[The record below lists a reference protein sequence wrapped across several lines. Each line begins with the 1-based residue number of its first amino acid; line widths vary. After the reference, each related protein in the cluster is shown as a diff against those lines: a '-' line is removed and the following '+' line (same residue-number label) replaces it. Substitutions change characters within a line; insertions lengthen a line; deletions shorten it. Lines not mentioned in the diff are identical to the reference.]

1 MREELK
7 YVVPESALDD
17 LREEIMPFMQLDKFG
32 RGYENRGYTIRSVY
46 LDSPDLLFYHEKQNH
61 LQNRKKLR
69 IRGYNEQ
76 KGNDLIFLE
85 IKRKFSSA
93 IAKDR
98 APTYFEDLHELFQSN
113 DVDRLV
119 ESTEAFP
126 GAREA
131 ARSFFYHVLRL
142 NLRPANLVVYEREAF
157 QGRFDPTLRITFDR
171 NLRGCIYPKMDELF
185 EEKEFRHV
193 MPGYFILE
201 VKYSTQFPGWIRP
214 ALARH
219 GLMQRSASKYCMVI
233 DLYQRSKGR
242 VAVLGSTES
251 VLTGANHPLQA
262 GSAGDG
268 RDDNS
273 SGVILTRNGHRA
285 EAR

>member
-17 LREEIMPFMQLDKFG
+17 LRQEIAPFMEIDKFG
-32 RGYENRGYTIRSVY
+32 RGFEERGYTIRSIY

-69 IRGYNEQ
+69 IRGYNELRGDD
-76 KGNDLIFLE
+76 KVFLE

-98 APTYFEDLHELFQSN
+98 AIMRYDDLAELFQTA
-113 DVDRLV
+113 DVERFVDPERTSA
-119 ESTEAFP
+119 E
-126 GAREA
+126 AREA
-131 ARSFFYHVLRL
+131 ARSFFYHVYRL
-142 NLRPANLVVYEREAF
+142 NLRTSNLVVYEREAF
-157 QGRFDPTLRITFDR
+157 MGKFDPTLRITFDR
-171 NLRGCIYPKMDELF
+171 NLRGSLYPTLDELF
-185 EEKEFRHV
+185 EEREFGHV

-201 VKYSTQFPGWIRP
+201 LKYSTQFPGWLRP

-233 DLYQRSKGR
+233 DQFERRKEGR
-242 VAVLGSTES
+242 IATLSNMQSITSEGKIRI
-251 VLTGANHPLQA
+251 
-262 GSAGDG
+262 SASGDG
-268 RDDNS
+268 EQHTS
-273 SGVILTRNGHRA
+273 SSVILTRTG
-285 EAR
+285 